1 MIESSGLKPPKLL
14 AAMVVM
20 DVHLPK
26 NIIKT
31 AGASR
36 RGFVDVLVIRLV
48 TVLVSPIHCFCGEFA
63 FLALLRLGIAFRLR
77 LGTVHL
83 GLSLNSTI
91 SQGLVCVIIS
101 PSSSITS
108 RNNSLVLTCFGLRL
122 KSSQWFDVVLAL
134 GWNLVLALAIALSWD
149 LLVKGSFEA

>member
-1 MIESSGLKPPKLL
+1 MIESPGLKPAKLL
-14 AAMVVM
+14 AVMVVM

-48 TVLVSPIHCFCGEFA
+48 TVLVSSIHCFCGEFA
-63 FLALLRLGIAFRLR
+63 LLALLRLGIAFRLR
-77 LGTVHL
+77 LGTVHF

-108 RNNSLVLTCFGLRL
+108 GALIAALAEAVLLWFASLRL
-122 KSSQWFDVVLAL
+122 QLAVGMLRPGDAWSL
-134 GWNLVLALAIALSWD
+134 GIARNPVFLA
-149 LLVKGSFEA
+149 